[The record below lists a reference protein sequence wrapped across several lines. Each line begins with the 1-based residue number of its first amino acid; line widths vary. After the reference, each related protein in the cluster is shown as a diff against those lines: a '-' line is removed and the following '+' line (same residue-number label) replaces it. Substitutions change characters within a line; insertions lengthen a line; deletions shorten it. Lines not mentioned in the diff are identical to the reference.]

1 VKEPYIAGS
10 LTGFVALEEAFW
22 YPRKTRLEVC
32 LLLDGLVLFF
42 KAEREA
48 TWDKVVPILLS
59 GAGGEKA
66 V

>member
-1 VKEPYIAGS
+1 M
-10 LTGFVALEEAFW
+10 
-22 YPRKTRLEVC
+22 PRKTRLEVR
-32 LLLDGLVLFF
+32 LPVDGLVLVF

-48 TWDKVVPILLS
+48 TWDKVVPILFS